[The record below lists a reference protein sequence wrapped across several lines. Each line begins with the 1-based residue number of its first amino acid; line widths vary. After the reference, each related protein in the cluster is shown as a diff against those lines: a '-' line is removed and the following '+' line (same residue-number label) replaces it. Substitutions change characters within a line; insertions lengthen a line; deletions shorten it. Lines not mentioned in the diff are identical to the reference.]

1 MLAAEAALGI
11 TAGLQDRVVQTYEGV
26 VYMDFDEAGLKA
38 RGHGEYTPLDPDT
51 LPQLWCVCHVSAA
64 PLRCALLQNKA
75 QAQLLLA
82 QAGVV

>member
-51 LPQLWCVCHVSAA
+51 LPQLWCVWRSRIEA
-64 PLRCALLQNKA
+64 PRC
-75 QAQLLLA
+75 
-82 QAGVV
+82 